1 MPILSDIHENECNR
15 LGSPITVTLHAHI
28 FIYLTYSYQLAIV
41 ISKDSILE
49 C

>member
-1 MPILSDIHENECNR
+1 MPILIGMLENECNR
-15 LGSPITVTLHAHI
+15 LGSPITVTLHAQL

-49 C
+49 S